1 MSKLPAAAKRQRS
14 TTTNHEVNI
23 FNLNDSLLSDI
34 STYLLKESRV
44 VSQVIEKKS
53 CLYGML
59 VYAALILSQLHPLY
73 S

>member
-1 MSKLPAAAKRQRS
+1 MSKYPVAAKRQRT
-14 TTTNHEVNI
+14 TTTNDEVNI

-53 CLYGML
+53 VCGML
-59 VYAALILSQLHPLY
+59 VCAALNIVITASL
-73 S
+73 